1 MIRDRLLPRSPSRFH
16 GKLEPLHHAA
26 TTGKLDKE
34 HKIVQKVGD
43 GLKTVGAKAQD
54 LDKKHDISGKVAT
67 GITGMMNGITKSLN
81 KPSDK

>member
-1 MIRDRLLPRSPSRFH
+1 MLQA
-16 GKLEPLHHAA
+16 E
-26 TTGKLDKE
+26 LDKE

-43 GLKTVGAKAQD
+43 GIKTVGAKAQD

-67 GITGMMNGITKSLN
+67 GITGMMNGITKALN